1 MNKENLK
8 VTRTLLEKEE
18 SELTSE
24 ELFLV
29 QDYKER
35 QKMFNERLSDAN
47 KRIVKDC
54 KMLCSSYEHTPI
66 PAYGWISP
74 VTKLAYKLE
83 EMNIRFKRYGYKIVL
98 AQAKEKYA
106 TLRFYTEIISQ
117 PIGFV
122 GFLYKPFNWF
132 HKKLN
137 DINYGIKYVTDKEGY
152 YSLEWNEI
160 TKYEFE
166 KTRDRFGQ
174 HVNKAIEIIE
184 RKIDADIQKARD
196 ILYFCHEGDKYYS
209 SYILQHMPVRHA
221 VFTKHRLLHKIYIAT
236 DKISEW
242 LYSLQR
248 ETTER
253 RVIREFLFNEAHRL
267 ENEAEYECTKL
278 CQDCGIRFDDD
289 DYEKCETQGWYNYVC
304 ERCACERGGTYRKL
318 TEKRDMIYVE
328 GVERPDL
335 LSTEKNIGVYC
346 DENTET

>member
-1 MNKENLK
+1 MNKENIK
-8 VTRTLLEKEE
+8 VTRTLLEKKE
-18 SELTSE
+18 SELTPE
-24 ELFLV
+24 ELSLV

-66 PAYGWISP
+66 PAYGWIYP
-74 VTKLAYKLE
+74 VTELAYKIE
-83 EMNIRFKRYGYKIVL
+83 EMNIRFKKYGYKIVL
-98 AQAKEKYA
+98 TQAKEKYA
-106 TLRFYTEIISQ
+106 TLRFYTDIISQ
-117 PIGFV
+117 PVGFL
-122 GFLYKPFNWF
+122 GFLYKPFNWI
-132 HKKLN
+132 HEKL
-137 DINYGIKYVTDKEGY
+137 DSVNYGIKYVTDKEGY

-160 TKYEFE
+160 TKDAFE
-166 KTRDRFGQ
+166 NKRDRFGQ
-174 HVNKAIEIIE
+174 PVVKRFEVIE

-196 ILYFCHEGDKYYS
+196 ILYFCHEGDKYYH

-221 VFTKHRLLHKIYIAT
+221 VFTKHRLLHKIYMT
-236 DKISEW
+236 TGMISGW
-242 LYSLQR
+242 LHSLQR

-253 RVIREFLFNEAHRL
+253 RVIREYLFNEVHRL
-267 ENEAEYECTKL
+267 ENEAERECMKL

-289 DYEKCETQGWYNYVC
+289 YYEKCETQGWYTYVC

-335 LSTEKNIGVYC
+335 LPKGKNMGVC
-346 DENTET
+346 SDENAEA